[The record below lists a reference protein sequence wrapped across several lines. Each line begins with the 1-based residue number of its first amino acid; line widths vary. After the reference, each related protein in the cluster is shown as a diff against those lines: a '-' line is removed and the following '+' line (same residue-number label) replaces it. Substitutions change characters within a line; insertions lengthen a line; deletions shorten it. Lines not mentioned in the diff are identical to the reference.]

1 MRSWA
6 RAAVVAAAVAVV
18 AGCGGQSST
27 PGAAPGSAPT
37 RPSGSGSKIVLASV
51 ETTAAAKSAHVS
63 MSVSATGLG
72 SQAFTLTGDGAI
84 DFANGDSRLTMRFGG
99 AAASLLPGGIE
110 ERSVGHVVYVE
121 LPGLTGAAHWVAV
134 DAGKLG
140 SSSSAVPGLGESDPT
155 QFLASLETVS
165 DRVDKVGTE
174 IVRGVETTHYRA
186 TLDLRKAI
194 DQAGVPQS
202 LRDAEQQFLGS
213 NGDQTPSIPV
223 DVWIGADGYVRRISL
238 DLDLGA
244 FGAPGIGGSGAG
256 SPAVIVS
263 IDLYDFG
270 TPVDVQAPPAD
281 QISRLSD
288 FGLNGSG
295 PPSLAAG

>member
-1 MRSWA
+1 MRTWA
-6 RAAVVAAAVAVV
+6 RAAVLAASVAVV

-37 RPSGSGSKIVLASV
+37 RPAASGSKIVLASV
-51 ETTAAAKSAHVS
+51 QTTAAAKSAHVS

-72 SQAFTLTGDGAI
+72 SQAFSLTGDGAI
-84 DFANGDSRLTMRFGG
+84 DFANGDSQLTMKFGG
-99 AAASLLPGGIE
+99 AASTLLPGGIE
-110 ERSVGHVVYVE
+110 ERSVDHLVYVQ
-121 LPGLTGAAHWVAV
+121 LPGLTGASRWVAV

-140 SSSSAVPGLGESDPT
+140 SSSSSVPGLGESDPT

-174 IVRGVETTHYRA
+174 VVRGVDTTHYRA

-194 DQAGVPQS
+194 DQADVPQS
-202 LRDAEQQFLGS
+202 LRDAEKQFLGS
-213 NGDQTPSIPV
+213 NGDQAPSIPV

-244 FGAPGIGGSGAG
+244 LGAPGIGGSGSA
-256 SPAVIVS
+256 PAVIVS

-270 TPVDVQAPPAD
+270 VPVDVQAPPAD
-281 QISRLSD
+281 QISQLPD
-288 FGLNGSG
+288 LGLNRSG
-295 PPSLAAG
+295 TPPLAAG